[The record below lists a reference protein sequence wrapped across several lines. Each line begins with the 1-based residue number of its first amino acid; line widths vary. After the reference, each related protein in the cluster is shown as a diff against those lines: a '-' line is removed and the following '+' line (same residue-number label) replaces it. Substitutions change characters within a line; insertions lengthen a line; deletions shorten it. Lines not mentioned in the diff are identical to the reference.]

1 MKQTNVLFVN
11 YCFFKRRCYFENKEQ
26 FILNEIKNPFITQQE
41 LAERI
46 GLSRPATANII
57 SGLIKR
63 NIY

>member
-11 YCFFKRRCYFENKEQ
+11 YVSLKGGAILKNKEQ

-46 GLSRPATANII
+46 GLSRPIQ
-57 SGLIKR
+57 LI
-63 NIY
+63 